1 MFNYYFGTKN
11 DDLTD
16 EIGGRGVGVLWWAND
31 DDDDVEDEDDMR
43 VLLLRG
49 KYLLVSWCLIAA
61 SWAAGLVDRE
71 AKTILSS

>member
-1 MFNYYFGTKN
+1 MFYIYFGATN

-16 EIGGRGVGVLWWAND
+16 EIGGRGVGVLWWD
-31 DDDDVEDEDDMR
+31 DDDDEDEDDMR

-49 KYLLVSWCLIAA
+49 KYLLLSWCLMAA
-61 SWAAGLVDRE
+61 SWAAGLVESE